1 MQFGSRHPAEAAWRC
16 YVQDMGNLAGAG
28 RRAGHKMLRRAT
40 KGIPFVGTA
49 VVLGFLAHTV
59 RRKGM
64 VNGVLDTALDAVPFL
79 GTLKLG
85 AELLTGEWF
94 PDRSELPSASPSPRR

>member
-1 MQFGSRHPAEAAWRC
+1 
-16 YVQDMGNLAGAG
+16 MGNLGGVG
-28 RRAGHKMLRRAT
+28 RRAGRKMLRRAT

-49 VVLGFLAHTV
+49 VALGFLAHTV

-79 GTLKLG
+79 GTLKFG

-94 PDRSELPSASPSPRR
+94 PDRSERTSPPPSPSR